1 MKSRSPRAHQM
12 KTRTIKKK
20 LPPLAQQTKKVLV
33 IWETDGKKELV
44 GELTQVAKGWSFSYS
59 PKWIKGGVQI
69 DPDLPLRSKP
79 IPSKQL
85 HEFFS
90 ERIPP
95 RDSGHFAYYA
105 KIWKLREELK
115 DPMALLVTLG
125 HRGPS
130 NYVFYPEGFAP
141 GRWVEKDLL

>member
-1 MKSRSPRAHQM
+1 M
-12 KTRTIKKK
+12 
-20 LPPLAQQTKKVLV
+20 KKVLV
-33 IWETDGKKELV
+33 FWESDHKKEPV
-44 GELTQVAKGWSFSYS
+44 GELTRVAQGWSFSYA
-59 PKWIKGGVQI
+59 PKWIKIGVQI
-69 DPDLPLRSKP
+69 DPELPLSSKP
-79 IPSKQL
+79 VSSKEL
-85 HEFFS
+85 HGFFS

-95 RDSGHFAYYA
+95 RDSGQFPYYA

-141 GRWVEKDLL
+141 GKWAEKSG

>member
-1 MKSRSPRAHQM
+1 M
-12 KTRTIKKK
+12 
-20 LPPLAQQTKKVLV
+20 KKVLV
-33 IWETDGKKELV
+33 QWESESKQELV
-44 GELTQVAKGWSFSYS
+44 GELIRVPRGWSFSYA
-59 PKWIKGGVQI
+59 PKWLRKGVQI
-69 DPDLPLRSKP
+69 DPDLPLRLKS
-79 IPSKQL
+79 ILSEEL

-95 RDSGHFAYYA
+95 RDSGQFVHYA
-105 KIWKLREELK
+105 KVWNLREELK

-141 GRWVEKDLL
+141 GKWADQAG